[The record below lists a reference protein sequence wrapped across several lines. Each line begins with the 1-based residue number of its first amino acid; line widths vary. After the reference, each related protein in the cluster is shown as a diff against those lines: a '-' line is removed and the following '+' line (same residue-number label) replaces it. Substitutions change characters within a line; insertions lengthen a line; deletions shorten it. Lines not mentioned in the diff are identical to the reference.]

1 MISTVVKSKPILN
14 LLINIFFQILRYGL
28 VVVIYRQLTLE
39 DIGNLNLFFNLI
51 LTTTLIAGL
60 EIHKIINR
68 DIIIKDV
75 SQGIY
80 FLPRLIISIII
91 VAVCANFFTY
101 FVSYEGSVLLLM
113 LIIFLEYL
121 SVELGRLLIIE
132 SKYILNSILG
142 GLRALTP
149 FIIFYLFFELNT
161 AVFWYWAT
169 ALSIICLVALMS
181 VNYNYFSLSSSIK
194 VKFKTVFY
202 YLVIGTSPALF
213 LTLDRIIIGNYS
225 DTLLGVYSLIA
236 IIIMVFDLL
245 TQSLVIQPNY
255 TSIVRNLK
263 DLDKIRLF
271 KISTVFFIFPVIF
284 GFALN
289 LFGAQYFK
297 IFNVAYEGSINI
309 FIISVLLSSKFI
321 LIFLGLILY
330 SRLDDRM
337 LFFNYILILAIYVFI
352 LLMTSFFNL
361 FNMYFFLLIP
371 ATYYI
376 LLIYALKGK
385 S

>member
-1 MISTVVKSKPILN
+1 MNSTIVKSKPILN
-14 LLINIFFQILRYGL
+14 LLINIFFQIIRYGF
-28 VVVIYRQLTLE
+28 VVVIYRQLNLE

-51 LTTTLIAGL
+51 LITTLIAGL
-60 EIHKIINR
+60 EIHKTINR
-68 DIIIKDV
+68 DIIMKDV
-75 SQGIY
+75 SQGI
-80 FLPRLIISIII
+80 FLLPRLIISIII
-91 VAVCANFFTY
+91 VAVCANFFNY
-101 FVSYEGSVLLLM
+101 FVNYEGSVLLLM

-142 GLRALTP
+142 GLRALSP
-149 FIIFYLFFELNT
+149 FIIFYLIFELNT
-161 AVFWYWAT
+161 ALFWYWAA

-194 VKFKTVFY
+194 VKFKTVCY
-202 YLVIGTSPALF
+202 YLVIGVSPALF

-225 DTLLGVYSLIA
+225 GTLLGVYSLIA

-255 TSIVRNLK
+255 TAIVRNLK
-263 DLDKIRLF
+263 DLDKSRLF
-271 KISTVFFIFPVIF
+271 KISTIFFIFPVIF
-284 GFALN
+284 GFVLN
-289 LFGAQYFK
+289 LLGAQYLK
-297 IFNVAYEGSINI
+297 IFNVAYEDSVNI

-330 SRLDDRM
+330 SRSDDRI
-337 LFFNYILILAIYVFI
+337 LFFNYILILAIYIFI
-352 LLMTSFFNL
+352 LLMPSFFDL
-361 FNMYFFLLIP
+361 FNLYLFLLIP